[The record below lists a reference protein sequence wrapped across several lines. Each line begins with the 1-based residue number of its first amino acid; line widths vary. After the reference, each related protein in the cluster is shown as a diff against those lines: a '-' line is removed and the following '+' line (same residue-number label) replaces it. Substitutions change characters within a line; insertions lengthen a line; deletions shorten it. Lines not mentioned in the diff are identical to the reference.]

1 MKTNKISIIIILSIF
16 ILFILVCQKNDVI
29 QNNNQS
35 LNNSKN
41 IIKKLEKFNSIEGEQ
56 EGQGG
61 QGQSVQE
68 NTNSDFIRIEPEF
81 TTPLVFVNKQLGG
94 NVTIYWSMPDIPDH
108 YYSPNNFKV
117 ELIKEGVGQSVQDYS
132 VPEPKCSNCSM
143 VLDNLEAGTY
153 SIKIAIVYLNL
164 FTNEKVS
171 TPFTEIKNFTVES
184 IDSISNK
191 QYRNIILQN
200 IRENERRA
208 DQLTSELRQ
217 NSKINQIKKYLDMI
231 TRQIYRI

>member
-56 EGQGG
+56 EGQE
-61 QGQSVQE
+61 QSVQE

-94 NVTIYWSMPDIPDH
+94 NVTIYWRMPDIPDH

-143 VLDNLEAGTY
+143 VLDNLEVGTY
-153 SIKIAIVYLNL
+153 SIKIAIIYLNL

-171 TPFTEIKNFTVES
+171 TPFSEIKNFTVEG

-200 IRENERRA
+200 IRENERRT
-208 DQLTSELRQ
+208 DQLTYELRQ
-217 NSKINQIKKYLDMI
+217 NSKINQIQRDLDMI
-231 TRQIYRI
+231 TRQIHRI

>member
-16 ILFILVCQKNDVI
+16 ILFILICQKNDVI

-41 IIKKLEKFNSIEGEQ
+41 IIKKLEKFNSIEG
-56 EGQGG
+56 GQ
-61 QGQSVQE
+61 QGQPIQE
-68 NTNSDFIRIEPEF
+68 SINSDF
-81 TTPLVFVNKQLGG
+81 TPPSVFVNKQLGG
-94 NVTIYWSMPDIPDH
+94 NVTIYWSMPDIPDIPDH

-143 VLDNLEAGTY
+143 VLDNLEVGTY
-153 SIKIAIVYLNL
+153 SIKIAIVYLNY

-231 TRQIYRI
+231 TRQIHQI